1 MNRCAGV
8 LLLSGLLAFALPAA
22 DTDKPLEPVNLPIN
36 TAKDE
41 DDPHVAST
49 HLTLYFVTNANKKLE
64 IMAATRKTV
73 NDPWAAAGPVPYFK
87 SKDSDFRSPFVTP
100 EGKYPQRFYCSSNVD
115 PLAKGAK
122 GENYDIYT
130 LLKVDAKA
138 EYGGLNSVN
147 PICTELDEM
156 HPWVTPDDRHVYFS
170 RRTEGGWRQFMAS
183 RPADGGQFGAPVQ
196 LKLPLGYHHA
206 TLTPDGKTMYL
217 QGPVESSTKTRRWG
231 LYVSTSKDGKTWE
244 RPQPLTRLNHAT
256 APQGD
261 MSPSLSRDGKMLYFA
276 SDRPGG
282 KGGLDIWA
290 IPTAELKP

>member
-1 MNRCAGV
+1 MNRFAGV
-8 LLLSGLLAFALPAA
+8 LLLFGLLVLALPGA
-22 DTDKPLEPVNLPIN
+22 DGVTPLAPVNLPIN
-36 TAKDE
+36 TARDE
-41 DDPHVAST
+41 DDPHVASN
-49 HLTLYFVTNANKKLE
+49 HLTLYYVTNANKRLE
-64 IMAATRKTV
+64 IMAATRKS
-73 NDPWAAAGPVPYFK
+73 AGEAWGPGQPVPYFK

-100 EGKYPQRFYCSSNVD
+100 EGKFPQRFYCSSNVD

-130 LLKVDAKA
+130 LFKADAKA

-156 HPWVTPDDRHVYFS
+156 HPWVTPDDRHIYFS
-170 RRTEGGWRQFMAS
+170 RRTEGGWRLFMAS

-196 LKLPLGYHHA
+196 LKLPLGYHHP

-217 QGPVESSTKTRRWG
+217 QGPVESTGKTRRWG
-231 LYVSTSKDGKTWE
+231 LYVTTSKDGKTWD
-244 RPQPLTRLNHAT
+244 RPQPLAALNSAA

-261 MSPSLSRDGKMLYFA
+261 MSPSLSRDGKTLYFS

-282 KGGLDIWA
+282 KGGLDIWS
-290 IPTAELKP
+290 IPTVELKP